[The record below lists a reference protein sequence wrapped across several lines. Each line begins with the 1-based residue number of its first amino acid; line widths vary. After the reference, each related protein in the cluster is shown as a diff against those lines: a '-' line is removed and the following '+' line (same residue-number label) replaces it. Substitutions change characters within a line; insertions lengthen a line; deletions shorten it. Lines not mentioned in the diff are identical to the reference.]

1 MKDDE
6 CNYSHSK
13 LEQKSF
19 LTTTASLKTFGP
31 AISGTGYGVSKPSET
46 SGCSQSSQS
55 GSHLSNKDIEQ
66 RMVRIESRL
75 VQLMLHMGLDP
86 YNKVYE

>member
-6 CNYSHSK
+6 CQYSHSK
-13 LEQKSF
+13 HELHKS
-19 LTTTASLKTFGP
+19 LVHTASLKTYGP

-46 SGCSQSSQS
+46 SGSLPNMPNDLQP
-55 GSHLSNKDIEQ
+55 SNKELAA
-66 RMVRIESRL
+66 RMARIESRL
-75 VQLMLHMGLDP
+75 VQLMIHQGLDP

>member
-31 AISGTGYGVSKPSET
+31 AISGTGYGVSKPLEI
-46 SGCSQSSQS
+46 SGSLPSMPISSQ
-55 GSHLSNKDIEQ
+55 LNNKELEQ